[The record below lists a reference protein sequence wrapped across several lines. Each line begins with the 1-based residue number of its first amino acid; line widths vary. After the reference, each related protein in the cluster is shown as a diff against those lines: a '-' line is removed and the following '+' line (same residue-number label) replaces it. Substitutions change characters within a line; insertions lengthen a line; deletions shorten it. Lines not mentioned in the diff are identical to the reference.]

1 MPDIEIDAASAAGS
15 SVSGIADSVRQAADA
30 LHGFREALAS
40 MPLTYAWSAGDRGA
54 ELSQA
59 ISYAGSA
66 SGAID
71 CSGVTYAGS
80 GYGSD
85 ASEPYV
91 NPWNDLLHTPFAA
104 PDWYPY
110 ITIDGSGIDESE
122 MQKIIDDDDDSAAVG
137 FDDAMEGL

>member
-1 MPDIEIDAASAAGS
+1 MPDIEIDAASAASS
-15 SVSGIADSVRQAADA
+15 SVSGIADSVRRADDS
-30 LHGFREALAS
+30 LRGFMDALAS
-40 MPLTYAWSAGDRGA
+40 MPLTYAWSAGDSGA

-59 ISYAGSA
+59 ISADSA

-91 NPWNDLLHTPFAA
+91 NPWNDLLHTQFAA

-122 MQKIIDDDDDSAAVG
+122 MQKIIDDDDDSAAAG